1 MSAEIRKIV
10 EETYRKVIKEGPY
23 PDDFKRSLKTH
34 ERIPRFFDNLVR
46 ELSKPLLNLK
56 RETIELAATDMTR
69 VFVRACFAK
78 AEERV
83 MSPVKKAMLK
93 ARQSRIAEMKKLGDA
108 LVAQGDANEQIK
120 KTAKGETSYSQ
131 VKIGEN
137 DVARPTRGRLDTPER
152 I

>member
-23 PDDFKRSLKTH
+23 PEDFKRSLKTH
-34 ERIPRFFDNLVR
+34 ERIPRYFDNLVR

-69 VFVRACFAK
+69 LFVRACFQR

-93 ARQSRIAEMKKLGDA
+93 AQHARIQEMKKLGDA
-108 LVAQGDANEQIK
+108 FAAQGDANEKVK
-120 KTAKGETSYSQ
+120 KTAKGEISYSQ
-131 VKIGEN
+131 VKVGEN
-137 DVARPTRGRLDTPER
+137 DMA
-152 I
+152 